1 MKLSTYSARTGDPRA
16 RHTDRRQGDKR
27 NANTEQ
33 KARAHRRG
41 FFSKGRVFATSW
53 SDNGEDESD
62 QTFVVIREAEDGDE
76 DKNTHCTCL
85 FVAPVEDNINLRE
98 YGLLHGGTA
107 SPKPIEG
114 ILRKPLRLEP
124 AKGTTFDEP
133 LLVNYLRLFSV
144 DTNSEVI
151 DVGLLAEESMQ
162 DFIENFKATMFD
174 PDIMEKEKDN
184 EPKKNRKHSRK
195 PGTDTGG
202 DEDSSHL
209 TQRHRDHGKSHS
221 KPVESSSKRP
231 LDDASDRRKPK
242 LRQLEIPMISKKTKS
257 KGNAGHDSDG
267 REDETPTRDQGT
279 QSMRPNESKGP
290 SRRDTSPTR
299 NPLRVRKG
307 HDREPQSKHPEDSAS
322 KGSSHS
328 KAKVD
333 EKTRRSREHDSEV
346 TSRETSPTRRG
357 RDNYRQIDSR
367 SRSPSPRSRQG
378 SNIPYFRK
386 PGDQEY
392 GRRDPMNYSGGN
404 NPVDGE
410 RRGHRRGDLGHDTR
424 KGAPST
430 SERGLNSRDAYGRDL
445 APSGSYPPGVSG
457 TSKRGP
463 FEPGTLDNPAY
474 PKDRLPTRDLPSDMH
489 TRSDVPPRGLPLDPL
504 TGLPW
509 NSRGG
514 HAMSGNAHP
523 GRPPGRDPLRP
534 SVNTATGRIDPRNQ
548 SHRRSLS
555 PSRRHARP
563 FGNSSNPRGTNY
575 DDSSSRLRPRM
586 PGERNPLNEQAMRN
600 NNSFGRGVPG
610 ANMSNRAAFDRDP
623 RVANMP
629 DRAAFDRD
637 PRVANMPDRAPR
649 GRDPYGRDMPDGA
662 FNERDPRGMGLSGRA
677 PLGGEDRGRPDRGG
691 PSSGRN
697 LPPFST
703 SSSRLPQSGRMLPDR
718 FGSSTQRDMPS
729 NRSRPGMSEPLGRDG
744 RPRNNLSGGQ
754 MGNYADTGMPAGGS
768 GRPGM
773 MSPGAR
779 AEDGRGMETPRMGDR
794 PGDVSS
800 GGLRDDRSR
809 MGDPRRMGADRSGS
823 EYMSPEEPMHNRSGN
838 MSPPLSDRPMM
849 RTPPRMRDGDE
860 RMQPAEGR
868 PGTGGSPG
876 YMSPGSSGI
885 GSSPARG
892 GTPGAGLSAGGRSRT
907 GGSPGYMSPGSS
919 GMESSPARGGTPGAG
934 RSAGLSAGGRS
945 ATGGSPG
952 YISPGS
958 SRMESSPARGGT
970 PGVGRSAG
978 GMPPRSPE
986 MRSPVGRESPR
997 NMSPG
1002 SPRMSPSPGMYSP
1015 RGRSPSPGRGGPAR
1029 DMSPGSPGYS
1039 SPMDSRQLSP
1049 ARRSPPPRNLSP
1061 GSPRMSSPA
1070 GRGPPRGAP
1079 RGPGRSPPP
1088 RGGGAPPRG
1097 GPPGRRQSMGNRSPG
1112 SPPMSGPPSRRSSGP
1127 GDMSPG
1133 GPGSPG
1139 SMGSPGSDGSPRSPG
1154 GSIEGSIA
1162 SGSPMDGSP
1171 QDGSPIDS
1179 SAESPMDGSETPNE
1193 SDSPTGSASGSEF
1206 GSEVGS
1212 QMSGSPI
1219 EPRSPGSSS
1228 MRDSPGGMPMSPS
1241 MGEAQNQSP
1250 MRDSFQSSVRNSA
1263 DLPSPRGPPRSASG
1277 GSRPSMNS
1285 TGEGVRRRSR
1295 QASSGGSF
1303 NASRRSSGAS
1313 ENNEPEVAD
1322 GCCCGSYEGFNA
1334 WIKKVIQY
1342 LKDDWNEQWIE
1353 MEDQKPRKKR
1363 RRKPDPPPEEEG
1375 EGSPDSNENS
1385 PVSPS
1390 QTHDPFKDNS
1400 EGDDDDATTAVDNDE
1415 QRSNSGSEFGKDSGD
1430 EDNDSFDDS
1439 EGGEDSDSEGE
1450 SESESENEDEGE
1462 NEGDSSQ
1469 RPSAT
1474 SSRRPSTTIA
1484 SETQS
1489 YDPNQQ
1495 PDNGLPEPVGE
1506 TDHSVDSQRSLTPG
1520 ETYNSNITQPY
1531 AGQGASPY
1539 SNEHTYTPES
1549 HNNGYMPPH
1558 HAEGQ
1563 PEPQELESAYPN
1575 LLSANVAQ
1583 MSAQPSLPE
1592 MAVELAT
1599 DNNPPPS
1606 PPPYAHVPSTPH
1618 QLSRPRST
1626 RFELACERE
1635 PVELFVPSSDSG
1647 TMNRGRSEL
1656 FLPPSLTP
1664 GVSAHSNG
1672 SSPFSAALS
1681 TQTPP
1686 SANIPPVPQ
1695 PTWSPPP
1702 RQFTPYQSPGQ
1713 PIVPMQGQPSNYGP
1727 PQPQP
1732 QPGMTY
1738 GHPQLPQAPAPTY
1751 PGAPRYDPNG
1761 NKYQGQPTQTSSQ
1774 QPPRPM
1780 QTSTPPPLVP
1790 ARSDKRP
1797 PSYPPPLKS
1806 AKGDDRQGPVQQSRG
1821 ASKSQKSHQAT
1832 AESGSDADS
1841 DSGSDSNSDSDQA
1854 SEDEWNSGSDS
1865 EDDVDDR
1872 NSEGESGDDSD
1883 DDSDLDSGFGTYDDD
1898 LLERADEIQ
1907 ADQNQNVSNPQG
1919 GKPQNQNEW
1928 MPVAPQSQVRY
1939 DTGHPPPPRS
1949 MELPIQHQKE
1959 PERAMNHGASDSASN
1974 KLSSRQVNE
1983 PPMVRSR
1990 QDPGASQGRPEQN
2003 MDRDPTKQKN
2013 MPPNN
2018 ENQENPFVDPGNMDQ
2033 SNLLPSQNNPERP
2046 GHRSGKKPSD
2056 MPQPSRSKKPE
2067 PSTNGPRNRPSDKL
2081 SSSRGKPQHPV
2092 NDPQVNPAD
2101 MTPVEPERSEPERD
2115 HRNKKAAEKPGKS
2128 KKRSEPPVEPGDI
2141 RPSDTRSQPRDKS
2154 RPPVDRSRANLKDA
2168 GPKSKNKQPKMKPA
2182 DTPVS
2187 PIDSPMGSPIDEN
2200 APITPHQKAAP
2211 GPSGYGSDSDDDI
2224 DEDEAESGSG
2234 SEAESDVESDAE
2246 SFVSEDPDEA
2256 VDKKGKGKSSAGD
2269 GKRREKGRDGKERSG
2284 KGRSRRGQGS
2294 SSDAK
2299 VVGKLKTT
2307 WNFLKK
2313 LDYHEETR

>member
-1 MKLSTYSARTGDPRA
+1 MHTKPAGTPPDTRLIDLTVMLSTHSARTGDQRA
-16 RHTDRRQGDKR
+16 RHTDRRQGEKAHDR

-41 FFSKGRVFATSW
+41 FFIKGRVFATSW

-62 QTFVVIREAEDGDE
+62 QTFVVIREAGDGDE
-76 DKNTHCTCL
+76 DTNTHCICL
-85 FVAPVEDNINLRE
+85 SVAPVEDDINLRE
-98 YGLLHGGTA
+98 YGFLYGGTA

-114 ILRKPLRLEP
+114 ILRQPLRLEP
-124 AKGTTFDEP
+124 AKGTTFNEP

-151 DVGLLAEESMQ
+151 DVGLLADESMQ
-162 DFIENFKATMFD
+162 YFIENFKATMFD
-174 PDIMEKEKDN
+174 PEIMEKEKEN
-184 EPKKNRKHSRK
+184 EPKKNRKHSRM
-195 PGTDTGG
+195 PGTGKGG

-231 LDDASDRRKPK
+231 LDDASNRRKPK
-242 LRQLEIPMISKKTKS
+242 LSQLEIPMISKKLKS

-267 REDETPTRDQGT
+267 REDESPTRDQGT

-299 NPLRVRKG
+299 DPFRVRKG
-307 HDREPQSKHPEDSAS
+307 HDREPQSK
-322 KGSSHS
+322 
-328 KAKVD
+328 AKLD
-333 EKTRRSREHDSEV
+333 EKTRRGRDHDSEV
-346 TSRETSPTRRG
+346 TSRETSPTRIG
-357 RDNYRQIDSR
+357 RDSSRQTDVR
-367 SRSPSPRSRQG
+367 SRSPSPRGRQV
-378 SNIPYFRK
+378 SDLPYLRK
-386 PGDQEY
+386 PGDQDY
-392 GRRDPMNYSGGN
+392 GRRDPMTFSGGN

-410 RRGHRRGDLGHDTR
+410 RRGHRRGGSGHDIR
-424 KGAPST
+424 KGAPPS
-430 SERGLNSRDAYGRDL
+430 SERGLNSREPSGRDL
-445 APSGSYPPGVSG
+445 APSGSYPPGASG
-457 TSKRGP
+457 TSGRGP
-463 FEPGTLDNPAY
+463 FEPGTIDNLAY
-474 PKDRLPTRDLPSDMH
+474 SNDRLPTRDMPSDMH

-514 HAMSGNAHP
+514 HAMSGNAHL

-534 SVNTATGRIDPRNQ
+534 SVNTATGKIDPRNS

-555 PSRRHARP
+555 PSRRHGRP
-563 FGNSSNPRGTNY
+563 SVNSSNPRGTNY

-600 NNSFGRGVPG
+600 NNSFGRGPPG
-610 ANMSNRAAFDRDP
+610 AQMSNRAPFDRDP
-623 RVANMP
+623 RVTNMP
-629 DRAAFDRD
+629 DR
-637 PRVANMPDRAPR
+637 
-649 GRDPYGRDMPDGA
+649 A
-662 FNERDPRGMGLSGRA
+662 FNERDPRGMDMSGRA
-677 PLGGEDRGRPDRGG
+677 PLGGEHRGRPDRGG
-691 PSSGRN
+691 PSSSRD

-703 SSSRLPQSGRMLPDR
+703 SSSRLPQSGRMPPDR

-729 NRSRPGMSEPLGRDG
+729 NRGRPGMSEPLGRDS
-744 RPRNNLSGGQ
+744 RPRNHLPGGQ
-754 MGNYADTGMPAGGS
+754 MDNYAGAGMPASGS
-768 GRPGM
+768 GRPGN

-779 AEDGRGMETPRMGDR
+779 TEDIRGMDMSPRIDDR
-794 PGDVSS
+794 PGNASS
-800 GGLRDDRSR
+800 GGLRNDRSR
-809 MGDPRRMGADRSGS
+809 MEDPRRMGADGSG
-823 EYMSPEEPMHNRSGN
+823 YMSPEESMHNRSGN
-838 MSPPLSDRPMM
+838 MSPSLNDRPTM
-849 RTPPRMRDGDE
+849 REPPRMRDDDE
-860 RMQPAEGR
+860 RMPPAGGR

-876 YMSPGSSGI
+876 YM
-885 GSSPARG
+885 
-892 GTPGAGLSAGGRSRT
+892 
-907 GGSPGYMSPGSS
+907 
-919 GMESSPARGGTPGAG
+919 
-934 RSAGLSAGGRS
+934 
-945 ATGGSPG
+945 
-952 YISPGS
+952 SPGS

-986 MRSPVGRESPR
+986 MRSPVGRDPPR
-997 NMSPG
+997 NISPG

-1039 SPMDSRQLSP
+1039 SPVNSRPLSP

-1061 GSPRMSSPA
+1061 GSPRMSSPV
-1070 GRGPPRGAP
+1070 GRGPPRGPP
-1079 RGPGRSPPP
+1079 RGSRRSPPP

-1112 SPPMSGPPSRRSSGP
+1112 SPPMSRSPSRRGSGP

-1139 SMGSPGSDGSPRSPG
+1139 SMGSPGSGGSPRSPG

-1162 SGSPMDGSP
+1162 PGSPVDGSP

-1179 SAESPMDGSETPNE
+1179 SAESPMDGSESPDE
-1193 SDSPTGSASGSEF
+1193 FGSPTGSESGSEF
-1206 GSEVGS
+1206 DSEVGS

-1241 MGEAQNQSP
+1241 TGEAQNQSP
-1250 MRDSFQSSVRNSA
+1250 MRDSFQSSVRNSS
-1263 DLPSPRGPPRSASG
+1263 DLSSPRGSPRSASR
-1277 GSRPSMNS
+1277 GSRPSMNG

-1303 NASRRSSGAS
+1303 NGSRRSSRAA

-1322 GCCCGSYEGFNA
+1322 GCCCGSLEGFNA

-1375 EGSPDSNENS
+1375 EGSPASNDNS
-1385 PVSPS
+1385 PISPS
-1390 QTHDPFKDNS
+1390 QTQDPFKDNG

-1415 QRSNSGSEFGKDSGD
+1415 QRSDSGSD
-1430 EDNDSFDDS
+1430 
-1439 EGGEDSDSEGE
+1439 
-1450 SESESENEDEGE
+1450 
-1462 NEGDSSQ
+1462 
-1469 RPSAT
+1469 
-1474 SSRRPSTTIA
+1474 
-1484 SETQS
+1484 

-1495 PDNGLPEPVGE
+1495 PHNGLPEPVGE
-1506 TDHSVDSQRSLTPG
+1506 TDHSIDSQRSLTPG
-1520 ETYNSNITQPY
+1520 DTYNSNNTQPY
-1531 AGQGASPY
+1531 AGQGASPF

-1583 MSAQPSLPE
+1583 RSVQPSLPE

-1664 GVSAHSNG
+1664 GVTTHSNS
-1672 SSPFSAALS
+1672 SSPFSATLS
-1681 TQTPP
+1681 TRTPP

-1702 RQFTPYQSPGQ
+1702 RQFTPYQSSGQ
-1713 PIVPMQGQPSNYGP
+1713 PIVPVQGQQSNYGP

-1751 PGAPRYDPNG
+1751 PGAPRYDPSG
-1761 NKYQGQPTQTSSQ
+1761 NKYQGQPTQISSQ
-1774 QPPRPM
+1774 QQPRPL

-1806 AKGDDRQGPVQQSRG
+1806 ARGDDRQEPIQPGMGVSNPRPNPGRKDQTRG
-1821 ASKSQKSHQAT
+1821 ASKSQKSPQAT
-1832 AESGSDADS
+1832 VG
-1841 DSGSDSNSDSDQA
+1841 SGSDSDSDSDSDQA
-1854 SEDEWNSGSDS
+1854 SENEWNSGSDS
-1865 EDDVDDR
+1865 EDDIDDG
-1872 NSEGESGDDSD
+1872 NSEGGSGDDSD
-1883 DDSDLDSGFGTYDDD
+1883 DDSDLDSGFGTYEDD
-1898 LLERADEIQ
+1898 LLQRADEIQ
-1907 ADQNQNVSNPQG
+1907 TDQNQSVSNTQGANPQT
-1919 GKPQNQNEW
+1919 QNEW
-1928 MPVAPQSQVRY
+1928 MPVAPQSQVRH

-1949 MELPIQHQKE
+1949 MEPPIKHQNE
-1959 PERAMNHGASDSASN
+1959 PERAMDHAAMGSASN
-1974 KLSSRQVNE
+1974 KPSSQQVNE
-1983 PPMVRSR
+1983 LPMGHPRK
-1990 QDPGASQGRPEQN
+1990 DPGASHGRPEQT
-2003 MDRDPTKQKN
+2003 MAHGPTKQKN
-2013 MPPNN
+2013 MQPSN
-2018 ENQENPFVDPGNMDQ
+2018 ENQENPFGDPGSINQ
-2033 SNLLPSQNNPERP
+2033 SDLPPSQNNLERP
-2046 GHRSGKKPSD
+2046 EHRSDKRPSD
-2056 MPQPSRSKKPE
+2056 MPQSSRSKKPE
-2067 PSTNGPRNRPSDKL
+2067 SSRDRPRNRPSDMP
-2081 SSSRGKPQHPV
+2081 SSSRGKPKQPV
-2092 NDPQVNPAD
+2092 NDPRVNPAD
-2101 MTPVEPERSEPERD
+2101 MPPVEPERSEPQMD

-2128 KKRSEPPVEPGDI
+2128 KKRPEPAVEPVDA
-2141 RPSDTRSQPRDKS
+2141 RPSDTRSQPREKS
-2154 RPPVDRSRANLKDA
+2154 HPPVDRSRANPKDA
-2168 GPKSKNKQPKMKPA
+2168 GIKNKKRPKINPA
-2182 DTPVS
+2182 DMPPPSHADVS
-2187 PIDSPMGSPIDEN
+2187 PIDSPIDEN
-2200 APITPHQKAAP
+2200 SPVTPHQKAVP
-2211 GPSGYGSDSDDDI
+2211 GPSGYGSDSEDDI
-2224 DEDEAESGSG
+2224 DEDEAASGSG
-2234 SEAESDVESDAE
+2234 SEPESEIESDAE
-2246 SFVSEDPDEA
+2246 SFMSEDPDEA
-2256 VDKKGKGKSSAGD
+2256 VDKKGKSKSGSGE

-2284 KGRSRRGQGS
+2284 KGRRSRGHGS

>member
-1 MKLSTYSARTGDPRA
+1 MKLSTYSARIGDPRA
-16 RHTDRRQGDKR
+16 RHPDRRQGDKR

-62 QTFVVIREAEDGDE
+62 QTFVVIREAENGDE

-85 FVAPVEDNINLRE
+85 SVAPVEDDINLRE
-98 YGLLHGGTA
+98 YGLLHGGTT

-114 ILRKPLRLEP
+114 ILRQPLRFEP

-144 DTNSEVI
+144 DTNLEVI
-151 DVGLLAEESMQ
+151 DVGLLADESMQ
-162 DFIENFKATMFD
+162 EFIENFKATMFD
-174 PDIMEKEKDN
+174 PEIMEKEKDN

-195 PGTDTGG
+195 PGTGKGG

-209 TQRHRDHGKSHS
+209 TQRQRDHGRSHS

-242 LRQLEIPMISKKTKS
+242 LRQLEIPTISKKLKS

-267 REDETPTRDQGT
+267 RQDESPTRDQGT
-279 QSMRPNESKGP
+279 QSMRPNESRGP
-290 SRRDTSPTR
+290 SRRDASPTR
-299 NPLRVRKG
+299 DPLRVRKG
-307 HDREPQSKHPEDSAS
+307 HDREPQSKHPEESES
-322 KGSSHS
+322 KGSSLS

-333 EKTRRSREHDSEV
+333 EKARRGRDHDSEV
-346 TSRETSPTRRG
+346 TSREASPTRRG
-357 RDNYRQIDSR
+357 RDSYRQTDPR

-378 SNIPYFRK
+378 SNLPYLRK

-410 RRGHRRGDLGHDTR
+410 RRGHRRGDSGHDIR
-424 KGAPST
+424 KGAPSS
-430 SERGLNSRDAYGRDL
+430 SEQGLNSRDAYGRDL
-445 APSGSYPPGVSG
+445 APSGSYPPGAPETSG
-457 TSKRGP
+457 RGP
-463 FEPGTLDNPAY
+463 FGPGTLDNPAY
-474 PKDRLPTRDLPSDMH
+474 SKGRMPTRDLPSDIH

-509 NSRGG
+509 NSRSG

-523 GRPPGRDPLRP
+523 GRPSGREPLRP

-548 SHRRSLS
+548 PHRRSLS

-586 PGERNPLNEQAMRN
+586 LGERNPLNEQAMRN
-600 NNSFGRGVPG
+600 NNSFGRGAPG
-610 ANMSNRAAFDRDP
+610 TNMSNRAP
-623 RVANMP
+623 
-629 DRAAFDRD
+629 FDRD

-662 FNERDPRGMGLSGRA
+662 FNERDPRGMNTSGRA
-677 PLGGEDRGRPDRGG
+677 PLDGEHRGRPDRGG
-691 PSSGRN
+691 PSSGRT

-703 SSSRLPQSGRMLPDR
+703 SGSRLPQSGRMPPDR
-718 FGSSTQRDMPS
+718 FGSSTQRDIPS
-729 NRSRPGMSEPLGRDG
+729 NRGRPGMSEPLGRDG
-744 RPRNNLSGGQ
+744 RPRNNLPGGQ
-754 MGNYADTGMPAGGS
+754 RDNYAGTGMPAGGS

-779 AEDGRGMETPRMGDR
+779 AEDRRGTDMSPGMGDR
-794 PGDVSS
+794 SGDPSS
-800 GGLRDDRSR
+800 GSLRDDRSR
-809 MGDPRRMGADRSGS
+809 MGDPRRIGADGSGS
-823 EYMSPEEPMHNRSGN
+823 GHMSPEESMHNRSGN
-838 MSPPLSDRPMM
+838 MSPPLNDRPTM
-849 RTPPRMRDGDE
+849 RESPRIRDGDE
-860 RMQPAEGR
+860 RLQPAGGR
-868 PGTGGSPG
+868 SETSGSPG
-876 YMSPGSSGI
+876 YM
-885 GSSPARG
+885 
-892 GTPGAGLSAGGRSRT
+892 
-907 GGSPGYMSPGSS
+907 
-919 GMESSPARGGTPGAG
+919 
-934 RSAGLSAGGRS
+934 
-945 ATGGSPG
+945 
-952 YISPGS
+952 SPGS

-978 GMPPRSPE
+978 PSAGGRSGIGGSPGYMSPGSSRMESPPARGGTPGVGRSAGGMSPRSPG
-986 MRSPVGRESPR
+986 MRSPVGRDPPR

-1002 SPRMSPSPGMYSP
+1002 SPRMSPSPGTYSP
-1015 RGRSPSPGRGGPAR
+1015 RGRSPSPGRGGSAR

-1039 SPMDSRQLSP
+1039 SPMDSRPLSP
-1049 ARRSPPPRNLSP
+1049 ARSPPPRNLSP
-1061 GSPRMSSPA
+1061 GSPRMRSPV
-1070 GRGPPRGAP
+1070 GGGPPRGAP
-1079 RGPGRSPPP
+1079 RGPGRRPPP
-1088 RGGGAPPRG
+1088 RGGRAPPRG
-1097 GPPGRRQSMGNRSPG
+1097 GTSGRRQSMGNRSPG
-1112 SPPMSGPPSRRSSGP
+1112 SPPMSGPPSRRGSGP

-1133 GPGSPG
+1133 GSGSPGSPGSPG
-1139 SMGSPGSDGSPRSPG
+1139 SMGSPGSGGSPRSPG
-1154 GSIEGSIA
+1154 GSIEGSMA

-1179 SAESPMDGSETPNE
+1179 SAESPMDGSSQDGSPIDSSAESPMDGSGTPNE
-1193 SDSPTGSASGSEF
+1193 FDSPTGSASGSEF

-1228 MRDSPGGMPMSPS
+1228 VRDSPGGVSMSRS
-1241 MGEAQNQSP
+1241 MDEAQNQSP

-1263 DLPSPRGPPRSASG
+1263 DLSSPRGPPRSASG

-1285 TGEGVRRRSR
+1285 TGGGVRRRSR
-1295 QASSGGSF
+1295 QASSGGSI
-1303 NASRRSSGAS
+1303 NGSRRSSRAS

-1322 GCCCGSYEGFNA
+1322 GCCCGSYGGFNA
-1334 WIKKVIQY
+1334 WMKKVIQY

-1363 RRKPDPPPEEEG
+1363 RRKPDPPPEEG
-1375 EGSPDSNENS
+1375 EGSHASNDNS

-1390 QTHDPFKDNS
+1390 QTQDPFKDS
-1400 EGDDDDATTAVDNDE
+1400 GEGDDDDATTAVDNDE
-1415 QRSNSGSEFGKDSGD
+1415 QRSNSGSQG
-1430 EDNDSFDDS
+1430 
-1439 EGGEDSDSEGE
+1439 
-1450 SESESENEDEGE
+1450 
-1462 NEGDSSQ
+1462 SS
-1469 RPSAT
+1469 PF
-1474 SSRRPSTTIA
+1474 
-1484 SETQS
+1484 
-1489 YDPNQQ
+1489 
-1495 PDNGLPEPVGE
+1495 
-1506 TDHSVDSQRSLTPG
+1506 
-1520 ETYNSNITQPY
+1520 
-1531 AGQGASPY
+1531 

-1583 MSAQPSLPE
+1583 RSVQPSLPE

-1681 TQTPP
+1681 TRTPP

-1702 RQFTPYQSPGQ
+1702 RQFSPYQPPGQ
-1713 PIVPMQGQPSNYGP
+1713 PIVPVQGQQSNYRP

-1761 NKYQGQPTQTSSQ
+1761 NKYQGQPIQMSSQ
-1774 QPPRPM
+1774 QPPQPM

-1806 AKGDDRQGPVQQSRG
+1806 ARGDDRQGPVQQSRG

-1832 AESGSDADS
+1832 VESGSDADS
-1841 DSGSDSNSDSDQA
+1841 DSGSDPDSDSDQA
-1854 SEDEWNSGSDS
+1854 SEDEWNSDSDS
-1865 EDDVDDR
+1865 EDDIDDR

-1883 DDSDLDSGFGTYDDD
+1883 DDSDLDSGFGTYDGD
-1898 LLERADEIQ
+1898 LLERVDEIQ
-1907 ADQNQNVSNPQG
+1907 ADQNQSVSNPQG

-1949 MELPIQHQKE
+1949 MEPPIQHQKE
-1959 PERAMNHGASDSASN
+1959 PERAMNRGALDSGSN
-1974 KLSSRQVNE
+1974 KPSSRPVNE
-1983 PPMVRSR
+1983 PPMGHPRK
-1990 QDPGASQGRPEQN
+1990 DPGASHGRPEQT
-2003 MDRDPTKQKN
+2003 MVRGPTKQKN
-2013 MPPNN
+2013 MPPSND
-2018 ENQENPFVDPGNMDQ
+2018 NQENPSVDPRNINQ
-2033 SNLLPSQNNPERP
+2033 SDFPPSQNNPERP
-2046 GHRSGKKPSD
+2046 GHRSDKRPSD
-2056 MPQPSRSKKPE
+2056 MPQSSRSKKPE
-2067 PSTNGPRNRPSDKL
+2067 SSTDRPRNRPSDKP
-2081 SSSRGKPQHPV
+2081 SSSRGNPKQPA
-2092 NDPQVNPAD
+2092 NDPRANPAD
-2101 MTPVEPERSEPERD
+2101 MPPVEPEPSEPQMD
-2115 HRNKKAAEKPGKS
+2115 PRNKKAAEKPSKS
-2128 KKRSEPPVEPGDI
+2128 KKRPEPAVEPA
-2141 RPSDTRSQPRDKS
+2141 DTRPADTRAPSRDKPH
-2154 RPPVDRSRANLKDA
+2154 PPTDRSRAKPKDA
-2168 GPKSKNKQPKMKPA
+2168 GPKNKKPKVNPA
-2182 DTPVS
+2182 DLPPPGPADVS
-2187 PIDSPMGSPIDEN
+2187 PIDSPIVSPMEENSPI
-2200 APITPHQKAAP
+2200 TSRQKAAP
-2211 GPSGYGSDSDDDI
+2211 GPSEYGSDSEDDI
-2224 DEDEAESGSG
+2224 DEDEAESGSE
-2234 SEAESDVESDAE
+2234 SEAESEVDSDAE
-2246 SFVSEDPDEA
+2246 SIISEDDDED
-2256 VDKKGKGKSSAGD
+2256 VDKKGKGKSGLGE

-2313 LDYHEETR
+2313 LDYHEERI